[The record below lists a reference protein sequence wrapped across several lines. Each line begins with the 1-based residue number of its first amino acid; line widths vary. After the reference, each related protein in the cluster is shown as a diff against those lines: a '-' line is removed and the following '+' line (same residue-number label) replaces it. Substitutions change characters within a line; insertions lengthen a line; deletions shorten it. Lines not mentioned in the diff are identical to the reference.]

1 MWPFRREHTISFRR
15 PKSDGFRLDT
25 ADITEH
31 PSFWKRLLGGRRKKE
46 EFARYISAGGMRDSR
61 VTQET
66 PDSGIVYQRSWRRF
80 SFVIS
85 LLVLIWFLG
94 MVL

>member
-31 PSFWKRLLGGRRKKE
+31 PSFWKRLFGDRRRKE
-46 EFARYISAGGMRDSR
+46 EFARYIAAGGTREAR
-61 VTQET
+61 AQEG
-66 PDSGIVYQRSWRRF
+66 PDTGIVYRRSWRRF
-80 SFVIS
+80 SCAVT
-85 LLVLIWFLG
+85 LLIILWFLG
-94 MVL
+94 MIL

>member
-31 PSFWKRLLGGRRKKE
+31 PSFWKRLLGDRRKKE
-46 EFARYISAGGMRDSR
+46 EFSRYISAGGTRDTR
-61 VTQET
+61 VQEG
-66 PDSGIVYQRSWRRF
+66 PDTGISHERSWRRF
-80 SFVIS
+80 SVVIIT
-85 LLVLIWFLG
+85 VLIIWILG